1 MAARNQRR
9 RTTATKATAATS
21 APETENLPDPAVDPA
36 QGDSQAATG
45 ASGADTPAPPL
56 SDAPP
61 APADNTGTAP
71 DPIDQAEQDGLAKS
85 PETAGADVA
94 PEEENPNVDEA
105 TLEENEFRRF
115 WIEYCRKGGYVLPD
129 GHVLFPGEPL
139 TFRGNVIRGTTV
151 ELTENVY
158 RMVIPFRSRR
168 PIFTQVA
175 LRGQVIPKAGFI
187 TKDAYQDATRDLY
200 DDIASVEG

>member
-9 RTTATKATAATS
+9 RTTSKAAAATS
-21 APETENLPDPAVDPA
+21 APETTELPDPNTNPA
-36 QGDSQAATG
+36 KGDSQAATG

-71 DPIDQAEQDGLAKS
+71 DPVDQAALDA
-85 PETAGADVA
+85 AAADTEKA
-94 PEEENPNVDEA
+94 PEENPNVDEA
-105 TLEENEFRRF
+105 TLEENEFRKF
-115 WIEYCRKGGYVLPD
+115 WIDYCRKGGYVLPD

-187 TKDAYQDATRDLY
+187 TKDAYRDATRDLY

>member
-1 MAARNQRR
+1 MATRSNRR
-9 RTTATKATAATS
+9 PRKAATTAT
-21 APETENLPDPAVDPA
+21 ETTQNPDPAVDPA

-71 DPIDQAEQDGLAKS
+71 DPVAQAAAEQDA
-85 PETAGADVA
+85 ETKPAEVPGADVA
-94 PEEENPNVDEA
+94 PDENPNVDES
-105 TLEENEFRRF
+105 TLEENEFRQF
-115 WIEYCRKGGYVLPD
+115 WVDYCKRRGYVMPK

-139 TFRGNVIRGTTV
+139 TFRGNILRGTTV
-151 ELTENVY
+151 ELTEDVF

-175 LRGQVIPKAGFI
+175 KRGQVVPKVGFI

-200 DDIASVEG
+200 DALSTEA